1 MLGGTDKDCF
11 YIKSVYTCS
20 LSALLQSCAH
30 QSLEGRV
37 ARTSLEDKLDIVWR
51 QLADL
56 PLIRS
61 TCESFHGELLAFGGY
76 DKDLGNSST
85 AVYMYNLTTN
95 FWDVIS
101 HMTSGRCACFTAV
114 LPDNQLIVVGGL
126 TGRDVIN
133 TVEIASMYNC

>member
-20 LSALLQSCAH
+20 LSALLQSCIH
-30 QSLEGRV
+30 LSLEGRV
-37 ARTSLEDKLDIVWR
+37 TRTSLEDKDGVWR

-61 TCESFHGELLAFGGY
+61 TCESLCGKLLAFGGY

-85 AVYMYNLTTN
+85 AVYMYNSVEN
-95 FWDVIS
+95 SWDVIS
-101 HMTSGRCACFTAV
+101 HMISGRYACFTAV

-126 TGRDVIN
+126 AGGDVIN
-133 TVEIASMYNC
+133 TVEITSAYNC